1 MKLVVTSIL
10 AFASSVLATLAINN
24 PVAGTVWPA
33 DGSPVTIS
41 WVSSDGSPLT
51 GTVVVQLME
60 GSDPN
65 NLGLVATIATNLDAA
80 TGKVVYTPPD
90 TLHGSSNYAIRVTSS
105 VDGPRYSHSFQA
117 GSDSIT
123 ASISTAITVS
133 ASDESSSATGKE
145 NSLTPSEESSA
156 EPSSSVS
163 EEPSSSKE
171 SSSSEDNSEESSS
184 ELSDESSEEESSEEE
199 SSEEESSEEESS
211 EEESSEEDT
220 TSGATNL
227 SVTLGLLGISAIAAL
242 V

>member
-1 MKLVVTSIL
+1 MKLIVTSIL

-24 PVAGTVWPA
+24 PVSGTVWPA

-60 GSDPN
+60 GPDPN
-65 NLGLVATIATNLDAA
+65 NLGLVATIATNVNAA
-80 TGKVVYTPPD
+80 DGKVTYTPPA
-90 TLHGSSNYAIRVTSS
+90 TLHGSNQYAVRVTSS

-117 GSDSIT
+117 GDESVT
-123 ASISTAITVS
+123 ASISSAVTVS

-145 NSLTPSEESSA
+145 NSLSPSEESS
-156 EPSSSVS
+156 ESPSSDS
-163 EEPSSSKE
+163 EEPSSEE
-171 SSSSEDNSEESSS
+171 SSSSAEDSSEELSDEPSESSS
-184 ELSDESSEEESSEEE
+184 EETSEE

-227 SVTLGLLGISAIAAL
+227 SVTLGLMGISAIAAL